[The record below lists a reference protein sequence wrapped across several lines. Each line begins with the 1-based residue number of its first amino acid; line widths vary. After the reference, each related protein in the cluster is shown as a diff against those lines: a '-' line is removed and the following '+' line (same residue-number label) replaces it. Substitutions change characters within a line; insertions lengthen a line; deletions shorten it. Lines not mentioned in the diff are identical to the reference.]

1 MDKPEST
8 DANVSD
14 GQLLALHRSGRP
26 GAFEAL
32 VKRRGPEVYRFL
44 FRFLGKR
51 ALADDVMQETF
62 LKVHLSAD
70 RFDVSRRFKPWLFT
84 IAANKARDALR
95 NLSRK
100 KAAALD
106 AQIGSGGDEDASYV
120 DLLQADIELPIEK
133 LQNQELRRTVQETV
147 MEMPEHLREVLILSY
162 FHQMPYKEIAETLD
176 VPLGTVKS
184 RLHAAVGHFARRWE
198 SIGKR
203 FSDHDQKD

>member
-1 MDKPEST
+1 MERPERT
-8 DANVSD
+8 DAELTD
-14 GQLLALHRSGRP
+14 AELLGLHRSGRP
-26 GAFEAL
+26 GAFETL
-32 VKRRGPEVYRFL
+32 VRRRGPEVHRFL
-44 FRFLGKR
+44 IRFLGNR
-51 ALADDVMQETF
+51 ALADDVMQEAF
-62 LKVHLSAD
+62 LQVHLSAD

-106 AQIGSGGDEDASYV
+106 AQIGGGDEDATYV

-133 LQNQELRRTVQETV
+133 LQNQELRQTVQETV

-162 FHQMPYKEIAETLD
+162 FHQMPYKDIAEALD

-198 SIGKR
+198 SVGKR
-203 FSDHDQKD
+203 FREKDQ

>member
-1 MDKPEST
+1 MKHAFEKLT
-8 DANVSD
+8 DAELLQRYMEGDEAAFREIVSRYKN
-14 GQLLALHRSGRP
+14 GLY
-26 GAFEAL
+26 AFLKQFLNQPDL
-32 VKRRGPEVYRFL
+32 V
-44 FRFLGKR
+44 
-51 ALADDVMQETF
+51 DDVFQETF
-62 LKVHLSAD
+62 LQLFASRKSFDLS
-70 RFDVSRRFKPWLFT
+70 RPLRPWLFT

-106 AQIGSGGDEDASYV
+106 AQIGGGDEDATYV

-133 LQNQELRRTVQETV
+133 LQNQELRQTVQETV

-162 FHQMPYKEIAETLD
+162 FHQMPYKDIAEALD

-198 SIGKR
+198 SVGKR
-203 FSDHDQKD
+203 FREKDQ